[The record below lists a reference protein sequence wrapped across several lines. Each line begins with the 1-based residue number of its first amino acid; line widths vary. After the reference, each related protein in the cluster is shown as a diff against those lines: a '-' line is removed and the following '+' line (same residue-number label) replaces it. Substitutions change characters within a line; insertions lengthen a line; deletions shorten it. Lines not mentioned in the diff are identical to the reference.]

1 MKSVK
6 DKNQPVAGVFR
17 ALGPALLLL
26 GLAAVSACRLYNIE
40 RKLTPAHADFLSK
53 VGYIITSEERKIFLE
68 LPDTAKD
75 GFIEEFWKRR
85 DPYPDTERNEYKVEY
100 EGRLEKAGALFRGEG
115 RPGWLTD
122 RGRIYILFGPPQERL
137 TYPMDATGYCRE
149 VWYYGSFP
157 VVFIDDN
164 CSGNFVM
171 KAINLEHLQEL
182 NIAQGYFQ
190 KTFAQA
196 KKFFDYEV
204 AIQKI
209 RVEQGVYEGKVAIDI
224 PYTTIW
230 FTFKEKRLETAF
242 IVKVEMSDESGH
254 VIWDAQDSFPLTL
267 EERELKENR
276 SRRFR
281 MEFPFLLDKD
291 VDRLKNQ
298 KIRLEVSVKNTTEG
312 EELRKSMEFRL
323 KF

>member
-1 MKSVK
+1 MKPIN
-6 DKNQPVAGVFR
+6 DKKVPVADVFR

-26 GLAAVSACRLYNIE
+26 GLAAVSACRSYNIE
-40 RKLTPAHADFLSK
+40 RKLSPAHSDFLSK
-53 VGYIITSEERKIFLE
+53 VGYIITREERKIFLE
-68 LPDTAKD
+68 LPETGKDT
-75 GFIEEFWKRR
+75 FIEEFWKRR
-85 DPYPDTERNEYKVEY
+85 DPDSDTERNEFRVEY
-100 EGRLEKAGALFRGEG
+100 EDRLEKARSLFRGEG

-122 RGRIYILFGPPQERL
+122 RGRIYILFGPPSERL
-137 TYPMDATGYCRE
+137 TYPMDATGFCRE
-149 VWYYGSFP
+149 VWYYGGFP
-157 VVFIDDN
+157 VIFIDDN
-164 CSGNFVM
+164 CSGTFVM
-171 KAINLEHLQEL
+171 KAINLEHLQAL

-190 KTFAQA
+190 KTVAQE

-209 RVEQGVYEGKVAIDI
+209 RAEQGVYEGKIAIDI
-224 PYTTIW
+224 PYATIW
-230 FTFKEKRLETAF
+230 FTFKEERLETAF
-242 IVKVEMSDESGH
+242 IVKAEMSDESGRP
-254 VIWDAQDSFPLTL
+254 IWEAQDSFPLTL

-281 MEFPFLLDKD
+281 MAFPLLLDKD

-312 EELRKSMEFRL
+312 EELRKVLEFRL